1 MSIRKEK
8 TFTTFDIAKMLDVY
22 PSTVAKWIDS
32 GKLEAFI
39 TPGGH
44 RRVRLEELLLF
55 LKKHRIP
62 APARLKG
69 VSKKKVLVID
79 DDKNILKLFEN
90 IFKKKFKEIDFF
102 KAENAF
108 TAGIILNKEKPD
120 LVFLDI
126 KLPGIDGYEVLNR
139 IRENKELKNTKIVII
154 TGFTSKEEAIKK
166 GASFYL
172 PKPFSLKEVEKIT
185 KKFLFMRGGDD

>member
-79 DDKNILKLFEN
+79 DDKNILNLFEN

-102 KAENAF
+102 RAENAF